1 MKQNF
6 ITTENEF
13 DQMVNMLENSEI
25 EFEILGEKNIEING
39 LGVMFRFDSK
49 GVLMGAEIVG

>member
-25 EFEILGEKNIEING
+25 EFEILGEKNIES
-39 LGVMFRFDSK
+39 M
-49 GVLMGAEIVG
+49 A